1 MAGAAFDL
9 IAFDGDDTL
18 WHNERSYRDGR
29 ERFRRLLAEAGVH
42 LGSEEIEAKVNET
55 EHANIKYFGYGV
67 SSFTLSLMETAIELT
82 EGRMS
87 SIALRELIALAKEM
101 MSERVDVF
109 PGVAETLAAL
119 SATRP
124 LMLIT
129 KGDLLHQTSK
139 LERSGLQPYLQ
150 HVEVVS
156 DKTPAVY
163 RRILDRYGVEPSRFL
178 MIGNS
183 LRSDVLPVID
193 IGGWAVHVPAELN
206 WAHEHAEPGAHHQDR
221 LIEVQAL
228 GEIQAVVSR
237 FDAVPNDPPMT
248 PIPPNRS

>member
-1 MAGAAFDL
+1 MARAGFDL

-29 ERFRRLLAEAGVH
+29 ERFRRVLAEAGVE
-42 LGSEEIEAKVNET
+42 LSSEEIDARVNAT
-55 EHANIKYFGYGV
+55 EHANIRYFGYGV
-67 SSFTLSLMETAIELT
+67 SSFTLSLIETAIAVT
-82 EGRMS
+82 GGRIS
-87 SIALRELIALAKEM
+87 SAGLHALIDLAKEM
-101 MSERVDVF
+101 MSEQVEVF

-119 SATRP
+119 SATGP

-139 LERSGLQPYLQ
+139 LERSGLQPYFR

-163 RRILDRYGVEPSRFL
+163 QRILDRYAVDPSRFL

-193 IGGWAVHVPAELN
+193 VGGWAVHVPADLS
-206 WAHEHAEPGAHHQDR
+206 WAHEHAEPGAHHQHR
-221 LIEVQAL
+221 LIEVRGL
-228 GEIQAVVSR
+228 SDVRAVLAR
-237 FDAVPNDPPMT
+237 FAAP
-248 PIPPNRS
+248 

>member
-29 ERFRRLLAEAGVH
+29 ERFRRLLADAGVV
-42 LGSEEIEAKVNET
+42 LSSDAIEARVNET

-82 EGRMS
+82 AGRIS
-87 SIALRELIALAKEM
+87 SAGLRDLIALAKEM
-101 MSERVDVF
+101 MSEHVEVF
-109 PGVAETLAAL
+109 AGVGETLAAL
-119 SATRP
+119 STTRP

-139 LERSGLQPYLQ
+139 LERSGLQPYFQ

-193 IGGWAVHVPAELN
+193 AGGWAVHVPAELN
-206 WAHEHAEPGAHHQDR
+206 WAHEHAVPAAHHQER
-221 LIEVQAL
+221 LIEIRTL
-228 GEIQAVVSR
+228 TE
-237 FDAVPNDPPMT
+237 VPD
-248 PIPPNRS
+248 IVASFGLRSAR

>member
-1 MAGAAFDL
+1 MAGAVFDL

-29 ERFRRLLAEAGVH
+29 ERFRRLLAEAGVR
-42 LGSEEIEAKVNET
+42 LSSDEIEVKVNEI
-55 EHANIKYFGYGV
+55 EHGNIQYFGYGV

-82 EGRMS
+82 EGRIS
-87 SIALRELIALAKEM
+87 SGGLRELIALAKEM

-109 PGVAETLAAL
+109 PGVPETLAAL
-119 SATRP
+119 AATRP

-139 LERSGLQPYLQ
+139 LERSGLQSYFQ

-156 DKTPAVY
+156 DKTPHVY
-163 RRILDRYGVEPSRFL
+163 QRILGRYGIAPSRFL

-206 WAHEHAEPGAHHQDR
+206 WAHEHAEPGAHHQER
-221 LIEVQAL
+221 LIAIRALAEVP
-228 GEIQAVVSR
+228 EIVASFGAR
-237 FDAVPNDPPMT
+237 PAG
-248 PIPPNRS
+248 